1 MPIITVKTTITTTFD
16 VPEGVGIELVRH
28 QAFPVLADDEEETE
42 SIMSLQNKALNQVYL
57 GDAKGHSQSVSHHI
71 IEGKA

>member
-28 QAFPVLADDEEETE
+28 QSFPTLNEDEEETE
-42 SIMSLQNKALNQVYL
+42 AVMSLQSKALNQVYL
-57 GDAKGHSQSVSHHI
+57 GDARGHSQSVSHSI
-71 IEGKA
+71 IEGKG